1 MQDLDYTNLTT
12 LLEEKNFRA
21 LKKSINLWNEVDIA
35 SFLDQLPFEQAM
47 IVFRLL
53 EKNLSADVF
62 ACLDIELQENI
73 INRLADHELSR
84 VMEELYTDD
93 MVDML
98 EELPATMVKR
108 ILRHTTPET
117 RTLVNQYLNYPENS
131 AGSIMTSEYIAL
143 KKNMTVADAFAYIRE
158 NGTDSE
164 SIYTCYVTTATRELE
179 GVVSLRS
186 MIMNPY
192 ETVLE
197 DIMDKRVIFGHTHDD
212 QEEISS
218 IFHKYDFMS
227 LPIVDAENRLVGIIT
242 YDDAFDVLEQEAT
255 EDIEKMAAML
265 PSEKPYLKTGVLATT
280 RNRIPWLLFLMIS
293 SMAAGAVLNHY
304 EAALAAV
311 PLLMSFT
318 PMLTDTGGNA
328 GSQTSTSIIR
338 SMTLGEIAPRDIFQ
352 ILWKEFRVA
361 VLCGAILALVNFL
374 RLMIQYPGRP
384 LICLTVVLSL
394 FFTVVLAKALGCILP
409 IGAKL
414 LKLDPAIMAAPLI
427 TTLVDTCSLI
437 IYFRFACMLLDSI

>member
-1 MQDLDYTNLTT
+1 MQAFDSTNLTK

-21 LKKSINLWNEVDIA
+21 LREAINLWNEVDIA
-35 SFLDQLPFEQAM
+35 SFLEELPSEQAI

-53 EKNLSADVF
+53 EKNLAAEVF
-62 ACLDIELQENI
+62 ACLDVEFQEKVLNQ
-73 INRLADHELSR
+73 LADYELSR
-84 VMEELYTDD
+84 VLDELYMDD

-108 ILRHTTPET
+108 ILRYTTPET
-117 RTLVNQYLNYPENS
+117 RALVNQYLNYPENS
-131 AGSIMTSEYIAL
+131 AGSIMTNEYIAL
-143 KKNMTVADAFAYIRE
+143 KKDMTVADAFAYIRE
-158 NGTDSE
+158 NGTESE
-164 SIYTCYVTTATRELE
+164 SIYTCYVTTSTRELE
-179 GVVSLRS
+179 GVVSLRE

-197 DIMDKRVIFGHTHDD
+197 DIMDKHVIFGRTNDD
-212 QEEISS
+212 QEEISA
-218 IFHKYDFMS
+218 IFNKYDFMS

-265 PSEKPYLKTGVLATT
+265 PSEKPYLKTGVIMTT

-293 SMAAGAVLNHY
+293 SMAAGAVLTHY

-311 PLLMSFT
+311 PLLVSFT

-328 GSQTSTSIIR
+328 GSQASTSIIR
-338 SMTLGEIAPRDIFQ
+338 SMTLGEILPRDIFKV
-352 ILWKEFRVA
+352 LWKELRVSL
-361 VLCGAILALVNFL
+361 LCGAILALVNFL
-374 RLMIQYPGRP
+374 RLIIQYPGQT
-384 LICLTVVLSL
+384 LVSLTVVLSL
-394 FFTVVLAKALGCILP
+394 FVTVILAKIIGCILP
-409 IGAKL
+409 IGARV

-427 TTLVDTCSLI
+427 TTIVDTCSLI
-437 IYFRFACMLLDSI
+437 IYFRFACMLLDVI

>member
-1 MQDLDYTNLTT
+1 METFDSTNLTT

-21 LKKSINLWNEVDIA
+21 LKEAVNTWNEVDIA
-35 SFLDQLPFEQAM
+35 SFLDELPYEQA
-47 IVFRLL
+47 IVVFRLL
-53 EKNLSADVF
+53 DKNLSAEVF
-62 ACLDIELQENI
+62 ACLDVELQEKI
-73 INRLADHELSR
+73 INHLADHELSR
-84 VMEELYTDD
+84 VLDELYTDD

-117 RTLVNQYLNYPENS
+117 RALVNQYLNYPENS

-143 KKNMTVADAFAYIRE
+143 KKDMTVADAISYIRE
-158 NGTDSE
+158 NGTGKE
-164 SIYTCYVTTATRELE
+164 SIYTCYVTTSTRELE
-179 GVVSLRS
+179 GVVSLRE

-192 ETVLE
+192 ETNLE
-197 DIMDKRVIFGHTHDD
+197 DIMDQHVIFGHTHDD
-212 QEEISS
+212 QEEISA
-218 IFHKYDFMS
+218 IFQKYDFMS
-227 LPIVDAENRLVGIIT
+227 LPIVDTENRLVGIIT
-242 YDDAFDVLEQEAT
+242 YDDAFDVFEREAT

-265 PSEKPYLKTGVLATT
+265 PSEKPYLKTGVLTT
-280 RNRIPWLLFLMIS
+280 TKNRIPWLLFLMIS

-311 PLLMSFT
+311 PLLVSFT

-338 SMTLGEIAPRDIFQ
+338 SMTLGEIQPRDIFK
-352 ILWKEFRVA
+352 ILWKELRVSL
-361 VLCGAILALVNFL
+361 LCGAVLALVNFV
-374 RLMIQYPGRP
+374 RLMIQYPGQTF
-384 LICLTVVLSL
+384 ICLTVVLSL
-394 FFTVVLAKALGCILP
+394 FVTVVLAKLIGCLLP

-427 TTLVDTCSLI
+427 TTIVDTCSLI
-437 IYFRFACMLLDSI
+437 IYFRFACLLLDTI

>member
-1 MQDLDYTNLTT
+1 MQTFDRTNLTT

-21 LKKSINLWNEVDIA
+21 LREAINSWNEVDIA
-35 SFLDQLPFEQAM
+35 AFLEDLPSEQAI

-62 ACLDIELQENI
+62 ACLDVEIQEKV
-73 INRLADHELSR
+73 INQLADHELSR
-84 VMEELYTDD
+84 VLDELYMDD

-98 EELPATMVKR
+98 GELPATMVKR

-117 RTLVNQYLNYPENS
+117 RALVNQYLNYPENS

-143 KKNMTVADAFAYIRE
+143 KKNMTVEEAFAYIRK

-164 SIYTCYVTTATRELE
+164 SIYTCYVTTSKRELE
-179 GVVSLRS
+179 GVVSLRE

-197 DIMDKRVIFGHTHDD
+197 DIMDKHVIFGRTNDD
-212 QEEISS
+212 QEEISAL
-218 IFHKYDFMS
+218 FNKYDFMS
-227 LPIVDAENRLVGIIT
+227 LPIVDTENRLVGIIT

-265 PSEKPYLKTGVLATT
+265 PSEKPYLKTGVLTT
-280 RNRIPWLLFLMIS
+280 TKNRIPWLLFLMIS
-293 SMAAGAVLNHY
+293 SMAAGAVLTHY

-311 PLLMSFT
+311 PLLVSFT

-328 GSQTSTSIIR
+328 GSQASTSIIR
-338 SMTLGEIAPRDIFQ
+338 SMTLGEILPRDIFR
-352 ILWKEFRVA
+352 ILWKEFRVSL
-361 VLCGAILALVNFL
+361 LCGAILALVNFI
-374 RLMIQYPGRP
+374 RLTIQYPGQS
-384 LICLTVVLSL
+384 LVCLTVVLSL
-394 FFTVVLAKALGCILP
+394 FVTVILAKIIGCILP
-409 IGAKL
+409 IGAKV

-427 TTLVDTCSLI
+427 TTIVDTCSLI
-437 IYFRFACMLLDSI
+437 IYFRFACMLLDAI